1 MNRGIGGS
9 PFFFIWFFGSVA
21 YCIFFANI
29 SEKNI
34 PWWLVLLAVVALA
47 IDWRIGN
54 RGW

>member
-9 PFFFIWFFGSVA
+9 PFFFIWFFGSAA
-21 YCIFFANI
+21 YCYFANI

-47 IDWRIGN
+47 IDWRIRN